1 MSPAE
6 PAPPPKTSRNSAG
19 IADRAAIALRAAIV
33 AAGTL
38 LSRVLGLARDIAI
51 ATLFTQAATDAFFV
65 AFAIPNALRQLLA
78 EGAVTS
84 AVMPVLAEVREK
96 EGDEA
101 ARSFYRAL
109 HGLFF
114 VLLLAVSAA
123 GMLFAPALCELFA
136 AGFHAQPG
144 QFERTVTLTR
154 SVFAFICF
162 AGSSA
167 LAMGA
172 LNSHRRFAVSAFS
185 PALINIAMIGAALVA
200 PPWLSDRGL
209 DPALALSFGALLGGA
224 LQVISQWPS
233 LRSIGYLRTPRWQ
246 PLHPKV
252 REVMRRML
260 PMLLGMSI
268 YFINVASARRLL
280 SGLGEGAQSY
290 FTWAMRLCA
299 LPQGIFILAL
309 STATLPSLASL
320 AAAGEREEASKTYAH
335 SMRLALFIALPCTA
349 LLTALAHPIV
359 VAVFQRGE
367 FHAFAAAETASA
379 LFGQALGLGCVAAMR
394 QLLPVYFACGDT
406 RTPAISSGLNLA
418 VFIGASLWLRD
429 PLGHAGV
436 SLAYSL
442 ANLVQTAFLWGLLGR
457 ELPTLRGF
465 EIGRSVARTA
475 LACVGAVVVSRWTL
489 SLMTGSVA
497 SQGWGRIAPAAIGM
511 MAFTV
516 AFAGLAWLVRCE
528 ELRLVTDALKRR
540 VRRGGG

>member
-1 MSPAE
+1 MSSAE
-6 PAPPPKTSRNSAG
+6 PVQPRSQPPNSAG
-19 IADRAAIALRAAIV
+19 IADRAAIALRAAVV

-51 ATLFTQAATDAFFV
+51 ATLFSQAATDAFFV

-84 AVMPVLAEVREK
+84 AVMPVLAEIREK
-96 EGDEA
+96 EGEEA
-101 ARSFYRAL
+101 AQSFYRAL
-109 HGLFF
+109 HGLFM
-114 VLLLAVSAA
+114 VLLSAVTVA
-123 GMLFAPALCELFA
+123 GVLFAPALCELFA

-172 LNSHRRFAVSAFS
+172 LNSHRRFAVAAFS
-185 PALINIAMIGAALVA
+185 PALINIAMIGAALLA
-200 PPWLSDRGL
+200 PRWLGAQGL
-209 DPALALSFGALLGGA
+209 DPALALSLGALLGGA
-224 LQVISQWPS
+224 LQVVSQWPS
-233 LRSIGYLRTPRWQ
+233 LHSIGYLRPPQWQ
-246 PLHPKV
+246 PAHPKV

-260 PMLLGMSI
+260 PMLFGMGL
-268 YFINVASARRLL
+268 YFINIASARRLL

-335 SMRLALFIALPCTA
+335 SMRLALFIALPSTA
-349 LLTALAHPIV
+349 LLTSLAHPIV

-367 FHAFAAAETASA
+367 FHASASAQTASA
-379 LFGQALGLGCVAAMR
+379 LAAQALGLFCVAAMR

-406 RTPAISSGLNLA
+406 RTPALSSGLNLG
-418 VFIGASLWLRD
+418 VFIAASLWLRV
-429 PLGHAGV
+429 PLGHTGV

-465 EIGRSVARTA
+465 EIGRSAARTA
-475 LACVGAVVVSRWTL
+475 LACAGAVVASRWML
-489 SLMTGSVA
+489 AWLTGTKEA
-497 SQGWGRIAPAAIGM
+497 QGWGGIAPAALGILI
-511 MAFTV
+511 FT
-516 AFAGLAWLVRCE
+516 ATFGALAWLVRCE
-528 ELRLVTDALKRR
+528 ELRVLRDGLGRRLKRG
-540 VRRGGG
+540 RG